1 MKTLSSSHLVV
12 FTSIFMG
19 LMVYLLFSGT
29 SIQGF
34 NPLKGVVE
42 ATKNGSFTYLTKELY
57 YETSAVSY
65 NMEDMYNSTHL
76 YDFSLNNGFGNKT
89 GSLEFESGFY
99 GRSLRWLSGQIVGPD
114 LDIIDMSFT
123 VEAWIY
129 PTSEETIALA
139 GGTLYPYILKHQ
151 NGSMQYVW
159 GGGTPLPS
167 LYSNQPVNLN
177 AWTHVALVYDAPS
190 GIAKWYLNATE
201 QGSKTVGTTKDW
213 DGKWSIGRMKPDYV
227 PLEWKGKIDEFRLYK
242 GDARTQTKILQDMNT
257 PITHKLTLTGL
268 TPNSDVAQLWYTVSN
283 PYGMLQQTADADGK
297 VAFNVYSF
305 NGGEPSHTGVLK
317 VIRGTKTYTS
327 PSLEFKWEDVYSF
340 DVHSNYTEGQ
350 IALFLAALAIIVP
363 SGLLMIYRYVRGH
376 RILS

>member
-1 MKTLSSSHLVV
+1 MKTLSNSHLVV
-12 FTSIFMG
+12 FTSIIMG
-19 LMVYLLFSGT
+19 LMVYLLLSGT
-29 SIQGF
+29 FVQGF

-42 ATKNGSFTYLTKELY
+42 MTTTGSFTYLTNELY

-76 YDFSLNNGFGNKT
+76 YDFSLNNRFGNKT

-129 PTSEETIALA
+129 PTSQENIALA
-139 GGTLYPYILKHQ
+139 GSPLYPYILKST
-151 NGSMQYVW
+151 NGSMQYVL
-159 GGGTPLPS
+159 GGGTPPPS

-201 QGSKTVGTTKDW
+201 QGSKWVGTTKDW
-213 DGKWSIGRMKPDYV
+213 DGKWSIGRMWPDQVAY
-227 PLEWKGKIDEFRLYK
+227 EWKGKIDEFRLYK
-242 GDARTQTKILQDMNT
+242 GEAQTQTKILQDMNT
-257 PITHKLTLTGL
+257 PIMHKLTLTGL
-268 TPNSDVAQLWYTVSN
+268 TPNSDMVQLWYTVSN

-297 VAFNVYSF
+297 VVFNVYSF

-317 VIRGTKTYTS
+317 VIRGPKTYTS

-350 IALFLAALAIIVP
+350 IALFLATLVIIVP
-363 SGLLMIYRYVRGH
+363 SGLLITSRYVSKH
-376 RILS
+376 RKLS